1 MHIGRMGGLLGEL
14 AIAVAVLGTTL
25 APSGAA
31 FASQGE
37 APGSTF
43 QRRGG
48 LSSDQGNPPAS
59 SPVVDEAVADLAN
72 RLSVDPATISVTS
85 VQDVTWR
92 DSSLGCPEPDRAYA
106 LVLRDGQRI
115 VLTAGGT
122 RYEYH
127 TGGGPAFYCAN
138 PVPAAGE

>member
-1 MHIGRMGGLLGEL
+1 MYVGQIGGLLGAF
-14 AIAVAVLGTTL
+14 AIAIAVLGTTL

-31 FASQGE
+31 FASQSE
-37 APGSTF
+37 DPGSTF

-48 LSSDQGNPPAS
+48 LSSDQGSPPAS
-59 SPVVDEAVADLAN
+59 SPAVDEAVADLAN
-72 RLSVDPATISVTS
+72 RLGVDPSTISVAS

-115 VLTAGGT
+115 VLTADGT

>member
-1 MHIGRMGGLLGEL
+1 MGGLLGAL
-14 AIAVAVLGTTL
+14 AIAAAVLGTML

-59 SPVVDEAVADLAN
+59 SSPVVDEAVADLAN
-72 RLSVDPATISVTS
+72 RLGVDPATIAVVS

-115 VLTAGGT
+115 VLTADGA